1 MKVSYDILG
10 NIIIAKFPDKAKK
23 SEKIKE
29 AKKLLNDKKSV
40 ETILEKIEKVKGR
53 LRTIKTNYLAGKKNK
68 EALYLENGCRFRF
81 NVETCY
87 FSPRLSNERKEIYQ
101 QVKKGEKV
109 LVMFGGVAPYAIVIA
124 KNSKPEVVYSVE
136 LGKECERYA
145 KQNVILNRVNN
156 VRIIQGDVK
165 KVIPK
170 LSKEKLKFDRIVM
183 PRPNLKDSFL
193 ESAFKVIKKN
203 GIINY
208 YGFSD
213 NSNEIVQNIQNE
225 AKKSKKIIK
234 IIKIKK
240 AGDIAP
246 YKFRWRVDLRVNN

>member
-1 MKVSYDILG
+1 MKISYDILG

-29 AKKLLNDKKSV
+29 ANKLLKEKKSV
-40 ETILEKIEKVKGR
+40 ETILEKKEKVKGR

-101 QVKKGEKV
+101 QVKKNEKV

-136 LGKECERYA
+136 LGKECTKYA
-145 KQNVILNRVNN
+145 KQNVILNKISN
-156 VRIIQGDVK
+156 VKIIQGDVK
-165 KVIPK
+165 RVIPK
-170 LSKEKLKFDRIVM
+170 LSKEKLKFNRIVM
-183 PRPNLKDSFL
+183 PRPNLKNSFL
-193 ESAFKVIKKN
+193 DSAFQVIKKN

-208 YGFSD
+208 YGFSN
-213 NSNEIVQNIQNE
+213 NSDRIVEIIKEE
-225 AKKSKKIIK
+225 AKKSRKIIK
-234 IIKIKK
+234 IIEIKK

-246 YKFRWRVDLRVNN
+246 YKFRWRVDFKILN

>member
-1 MKVSYDILG
+1 MKISYDVLG
-10 NIIIAKFPDKAKK
+10 NIIIAKFPENTKK

-29 AKKLLNDKKSV
+29 ARKLLAEKKSV
-40 ETILEKIEKVKGR
+40 ETVLEKKEKVKGR
-53 LRTIKTNYLAGKKNK
+53 LRTIKTNYLAGKKTK
-68 EALYLENGCRFRF
+68 EALYLENNCRFRF

-101 QVKKGEKV
+101 QVKKNEKV

-124 KNSKPEVVYSVE
+124 KNSSPEIVYSVE
-136 LGKECERYA
+136 LGRECEKYA
-145 KQNVILNRVNN
+145 KQNVLLNKTSF

-170 LSKEKLKFDRIVM
+170 LYKDKIFFDRIVM
-183 PRPNLKDSFL
+183 PRPNLKESFL
-193 ESAFKVIKKN
+193 EQAFKVIKVN

-208 YGFSD
+208 YGFSKEGEEIL
-213 NSNEIVQNIQNE
+213 NVINEE
-225 AKKSKKIIK
+225 ANKSRKKIK
-234 IIKIKK
+234 IIRIKK

>member
-1 MKVSYDILG
+1 MKISYDILG

-29 AKKLLNDKKSV
+29 ANKLLKEKKSV

-53 LRTIKTNYLAGKKNK
+53 LRTIKTNHLAGKKNK
-68 EALYLENGCRFRF
+68 EALYLENGCRFKF

-145 KQNVILNRVNN
+145 KQNVILNKISN
-156 VRIIQGDVK
+156 VKIIQGDVK

-225 AKKSKKIIK
+225 AKKAKKAIK
-234 IIKIKK
+234 IIKVKK

>member
-1 MKVSYDILG
+1 MKISYDILG
-10 NIIIAKFPDKAKK
+10 NVIIAKFPDEAKK
-23 SEKIKE
+23 PEKIKE
-29 AKKLLNDKKSV
+29 ANKLLKEKKSV
-40 ETILEKIEKVKGR
+40 ETILEKKEKVKGR

-68 EALYLENGCRFRF
+68 EALYLENGCRFKF

-101 QVKKGEKV
+101 QVKKNEKV

-136 LGKECERYA
+136 LGKECNKYA

-170 LSKEKLKFDRIVM
+170 LSKEKLKFDIIIM

-193 ESAFKVIKKN
+193 NSAFQVIKKN

-208 YGFSD
+208 YGFSY

-225 AKKSKKIIK
+225 AKKAKKIIK
-234 IIKIKK
+234 IIKVKK

-246 YKFRWRVDLRVNN
+246 YKFRWRVDFKVLN